1 LKERREYTRL
11 LSKMFSEK
19 GSKLAVTVPQL
30 WEAYLERFSDGNDDI
45 RKICVSTISDFLIN
59 HPELNEEMHGRCCK
73 NVNFYKI

>member
-1 LKERREYTRL
+1 MEEGREYTRL

-30 WEAYLERFSDGNDDI
+30 WETYLECFSDENEDI

-59 HPELNEEMHGRCCK
+59 HPELNEEMYGRC
-73 NVNFYKI
+73 